1 MIYAIV
7 GYVFAGVLW
16 IVWVLSVRARLAGLR
31 RSRPE
36 LLR

>member
-7 GYVFAGVLW
+7 GYVFAGLLW
-16 IVWVLSVRARLAGLR
+16 IAWALSVRARAGGLR

-36 LLR
+36 LPR